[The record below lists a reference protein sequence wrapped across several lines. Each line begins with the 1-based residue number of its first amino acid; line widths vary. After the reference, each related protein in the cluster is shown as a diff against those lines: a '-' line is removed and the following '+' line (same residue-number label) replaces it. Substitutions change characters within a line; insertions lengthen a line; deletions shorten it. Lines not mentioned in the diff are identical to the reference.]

1 MILRLFALGA
11 LAIAGTVHAQP
22 RPDIQDIRNIRDV
35 FFDRFQLTCPNLII
49 QHFPTSGPV
58 RTTWQICWREVAGT
72 DSLRDPNG
80 LVIGPVYFR
89 TSPRAPYIKV
99 IHDMRVSDYFVPY
112 HPGSPRFYDLS
123 YYNFQLTNVS
133 AADCPP
139 SVGGTLL
146 SPKVCKEVHDRG
158 LMWKDYAGVRRGEEL
173 VLWGAINAAN
183 YRYIQEYRFR
193 DDGFI
198 IGRTGATAQNLP
210 GMETVTHTHGAYWR
224 IDMDLGGITPN
235 NVAHLTHNEPFLLF
249 GAAVDNSAAVNT
261 GQGFAWNARGHD
273 TLAVSNP
280 NLKNRRGNLSSYHL
294 VEQVT
299 GGGIAAHV
307 EPFTRNDLWV
317 TRYSGAQFAASK
329 LPTYTGTNVANSDVV
344 LWIKTP
350 IHHMPRDEDGLTGT
364 GSVNGTADVM
374 WTGFALI
381 PHNLFSCSPFY
392 PNCP

>member
-1 MILRLFALGA
+1 MIARLLPLAA
-11 LAIAGTVHAQP
+11 LAFAGTAHAQP
-22 RPDIQDIRNIRDV
+22 RPDIRDRLAE
-35 FFDRFQLTCPNLII
+35 RFQLLCPRLIV
-49 QHFPTSGPV
+49 QNFPTSGPT
-58 RTTWQICWREVAGT
+58 RTTWLICWREVAGY
-72 DSLRDPNG
+72 DSLSNPNG

-89 TSPRAPYIKV
+89 TSPGAPYVKI

-123 YYNFQLTNVS
+123 YYNFQLTSVS
-133 AADCPP
+133 AADCPA
-139 SVGGTLL
+139 SVGGSLV

-158 LMWKDYAGVRRGEEL
+158 LMWKDYTGVRRGEEL

-193 DDGFI
+193 DDGFL
-198 IGRTGATAQNLP
+198 IGRSGATAQNLP

-224 IDMDLGGITPN
+224 IDTDLGGISPN
-235 NVAHLTHNEPFLLF
+235 NVAQITHSESILNPLGTATDF
-249 GAAVDNSAAVNT
+249 ATPVTT
-261 GQGFAWNARGHD
+261 GKGFIWSPRAHT

-280 NLKNRRGNLSSYHL
+280 NLRNRRGSRSEYDL

-307 EPFTRNDLWV
+307 EPFSRNDLWV

-329 LPTYTGTNVANSDVV
+329 LPTYTGTNVANTDVV

-350 IHHMPRDEDGLTGT
+350 IHHKPRDEDGLTGT

-374 WTGFALI
+374 WSGFALI
-381 PHNLFSCSPFY
+381 PHNLFNCSPFY